1 MNLGKSRPGVLRLL
15 LLVAACSLALAT
27 EADAHHPA
35 AGFGD
40 GDRPA
45 DPQAAGPNAPN
56 PLDHVNWRWDEN
68 SQVARFREGLRRAG
82 RLGDLDLLNQSKD
95 QFRFYWVGRHDS
107 DPKQAVDSL
116 LKWPR
121 RYPFMHQTVGIVVYA
136 HEGEQCRRGYDGGGR
151 AGERRY
157 RRWMQE
163 FAAAVGSDRVVI
175 GLEPDSL
182 GTMRCMTGAGRR
194 ARLRNLRFAVDL
206 LSQLPRATV
215 YLEAGA
221 SDWRPA
227 KEMARYLR
235 IVGVHKVRGFMLN
248 VTHFDWTRNNVRYGA
263 RLSRMV
269 GGKHFI
275 VNTDENGRGP
285 LRYWRGR
292 RGHRVRINVWCNPR
306 NSGLGLRP
314 TLHTKHPKAD
324 GFLWVS
330 RPGVSAGPCRGW
342 NRRYSAA
349 GPPAGVF
356 WPRRALMLGRNAIW
370 R

>member
-1 MNLGKSRPGVLRLL
+1 MGSRGSILACVVALSATAA
-15 LLVAACSLALAT
+15 VAAPCAQ
-27 EADAHHPA
+27 AHHPY
-35 AGFGD
+35 AGIGN
-40 GDRPA
+40 DRLEAHAA
-45 DPQAAGPNAPN
+45 DPQAASPSALN
-56 PLDHVNWRWDEN
+56 PLQGMNWSWNEN
-68 SQVARFREGLRRAG
+68 PQVVRFQNQLDQAG
-82 RLGDLDLLNQSKD
+82 RWQDLGLLKRITLET
-95 QFRFYWVGRHDS
+95 RFYWLGRHDP
-107 DPKQAVDSL
+107 DPKRAVDSYL
-116 LKWPR
+116 AR
-121 RYPFMHQTVGIVVYA
+121 ARGVPFMRQGVGIVVYA
-136 HEGEQCRRGYDGGGR
+136 HEGEECRRGYDGGGR

-157 RRWMQE
+157 RSWMRK
-163 FAAAVGSDRVVI
+163 FAAAVGSSRVVI

-215 YLEAGA
+215 YIEAGA

-248 VTHFDWTRNNVRYGA
+248 VTHFDWTHNNVRYGA

-292 RGHRVRINVWCNPR
+292 NGHRVRINVWCNPR
-306 NSGLGLRP
+306 KSGLGLRP
-314 TLHTKHPKAD
+314 TLHTEHPKAD
-324 GFLWVS
+324 AFLWIS
-330 RPGVSAGPCRGW
+330 RPGASAGPCKGW
-342 NRRYSAA
+342 NRRYSAV

-356 WPRRALMLGRNAIW
+356 WPQRALMLARNASW
-370 R
+370 